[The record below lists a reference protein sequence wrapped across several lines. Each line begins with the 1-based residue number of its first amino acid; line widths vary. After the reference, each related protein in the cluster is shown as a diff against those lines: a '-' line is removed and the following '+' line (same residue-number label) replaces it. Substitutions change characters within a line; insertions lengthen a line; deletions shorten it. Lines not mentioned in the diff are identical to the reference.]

1 MFMEQQTLTVLS
13 LAMGVGE
20 RGEESLQLLGTSVPS
35 VEHAETLTLA
45 LSASCH
51 QVTVQGL
58 ICDPKNLEIQF
69 LLCLHFCWLGVHE
82 WAMTVTGGGPG
93 SPALPVAAVKLQAG
107 LF

>member
-13 LAMGVGE
+13 LAMGVGDVG
-20 RGEESLQLLGTSVPS
+20 RNPFSSLGCLYLLWNTQ
-35 VEHAETLTLA
+35 TLTLA